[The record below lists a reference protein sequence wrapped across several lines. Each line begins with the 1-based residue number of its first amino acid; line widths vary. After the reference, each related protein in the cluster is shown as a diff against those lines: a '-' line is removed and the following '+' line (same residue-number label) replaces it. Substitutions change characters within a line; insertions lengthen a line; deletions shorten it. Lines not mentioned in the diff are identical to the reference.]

1 MDGNY
6 LMRKEGLTMTNEDLV
21 KHQVHSVSPELHQG
35 HPTALATRPQPQAPF
50 SSPAGAKWAEQTLQH
65 LWLLVLV
72 APSHVLGLRAA
83 AANVAGTA
91 RKNKSKEGCLEEGTG
106 ENKKGRIW

>member
-6 LMRKEGLTMTNEDLV
+6 LMRKEGLTMTNEDSV
-21 KHQVHSVSPELHQG
+21 KHQVHSVSPEPRQG
-35 HPTALATRPQPQAPF
+35 YLATRPQPGGPF
-50 SSPAGAKWAEQTLQH
+50 SSPAGAKCVEQTLRH

-83 AANVAGTA
+83 AANVAGA
-91 RKNKSKEGCLEEGTG
+91 AWKNKSKEGCLEEGTG